1 MSARGRS
8 RRRSRPKSEPA
19 SEHPLRLGR
28 RDWLVCAGL
37 AVGIAAIYAPVATH
51 GFVNW
56 DDPEYVTNNPMVLR
70 GMTLP
75 GLWWAFTTTHA
86 ANWHPVTWLSHMV
99 DVQLFGLQAGW
110 HHIVSVLLHTASSL
124 LLFGWL
130 RRTTGA
136 LGRSAVVAALF
147 AVHPTHVES
156 VAWVA
161 ERKDALSTVFLMM
174 SLWTYTE
181 YVRRPSRWRYLAV
194 FVSVALGLM
203 AKPMLVTLPFVLL
216 LVDIWPL
223 QRFSLGRPRG
233 GEQPGFQRL
242 VMEKVPLFALAIAS
256 AVATFVAQSRGGAVA
271 RFDAYPFGLRAVNAL
286 ISYVAYI
293 GQAFWPVRL
302 AVVYPPRPVPAVLT
316 VAAALAALV
325 LTTALVIRSATRRPY
340 ALVGWFWYLGTL
352 VPVIGLVQVGSQ
364 PMADRYTYVPLIGLF
379 IILSWGAH
387 DVFAARAAWQRV
399 PAFAA
404 AIGII
409 ACGILTRT
417 QVGYWRDDLTL
428 WTHALALT
436 GKNSR
441 AHNNLANA
449 LSDRHDVA
457 GAISHYREAIKIKP
471 DFGEAHSN
479 LANSL
484 AGQGMVDEAEREY
497 EAALRYRPT
506 DPFAHN
512 GLGSLL
518 DEQGKLAE
526 AIGHYEA
533 ALRTAPDM
541 ADVHNNLAV
550 ALTKQG
556 RLDDAVTEFLEAIRA
571 NPGGASFHY
580 NLAVTLIQRGDSVQA
595 RRHLESALELNPR
608 FEAARQALGAL
619 ASKR

>member
-1 MSARGRS
+1 MSARGKS
-8 RRRSRPKSEPA
+8 TRRSRPKSEPA
-19 SEHPLRLGR
+19 SERSLRFGR
-28 RDWLVCAGL
+28 REWLVCAGL
-37 AVGIAAIYAPVATH
+37 ALGIAAIYAPVATH

-56 DDPEYVTNNPMVLR
+56 DDPEYVTNNPMVRR
-70 GMTLP
+70 GITLV
-75 GLWWAFTTTHA
+75 GLWWASTTTHA

-99 DVQLFGLQAGW
+99 DVQIFGLQAGW
-110 HHIVSVLLHTASSL
+110 HHIVSVLLHITSSV

-136 LGRSAVVAALF
+136 FGRSAVVAALF

-161 ERKDALSTVFLMM
+161 ERKDTLSTVFLMV

-216 LVDIWPL
+216 LVDVWPL
-223 QRFSLGRPRG
+223 RRFSFSQQEG
-233 GEQPGFQRL
+233 GKWLPPWRL
-242 VMEKVPLFALAIAS
+242 VTEKLPLLALSVAS

-271 RFDAYPFGLRAVNAL
+271 RLDAYPFGLRAVNAL

-293 GQAFWPVRL
+293 GQAFWPARL
-302 AVVYPPRPVPAVLT
+302 AVVYPPRAVPAVWT
-316 VAAALAALV
+316 VAAAFATLV
-325 LTTALVIRSATRRPY
+325 LITALVIRSATRRPY
-340 ALVGWFWYLGTL
+340 ALVGWLWYLGTL

-379 IILSWGAH
+379 IIVVWGAH
-387 DVFAARAAWQRV
+387 DLFAGRVAWRSVPAVGAAIAISACAVLARA
-399 PAFAA
+399 
-404 AIGII
+404 
-409 ACGILTRT
+409 

-428 WTHALALT
+428 WTHALAVT
-436 GKNSR
+436 GPNSR

-457 GAISHYREAIKIKP
+457 DAIAHYREAVKIKP

-526 AIGHYEA
+526 AISHYEA

-556 RLDDAVTEFLEAIRA
+556 RLDDAISEFLQAIRA
-571 NPGGASFHY
+571 NPSGASFHY
-580 NLAVTLIQRGDSVQA
+580 NLGVTLIQRGDSAQA
-595 RRHLESALELNPR
+595 RKHLEAALELNPG
-608 FEAARQALGAL
+608 FDAARQALGAL